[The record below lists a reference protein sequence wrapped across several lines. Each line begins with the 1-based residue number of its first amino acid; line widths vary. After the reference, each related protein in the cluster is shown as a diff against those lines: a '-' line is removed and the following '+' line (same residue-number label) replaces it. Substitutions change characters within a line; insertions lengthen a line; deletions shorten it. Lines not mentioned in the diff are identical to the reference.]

1 MAARYADAAN
11 IVAQGQSFYTGLL
24 PGSYENTGGALKGNV
39 YGKGSGGSANV
50 TADRTGSEAAAL
62 SIGDYKAKAGPT
74 PASILK
80 AGEEPSDTDRIVAAI
95 RRGPDGG
102 GAAPLPNPGG
112 RGGGQASGQGLG
124 DLIPG
129 GWPQHQGQNPFGQNP
144 MGTGQ
149 KPQHQGG
156 DPAADDGG
164 PGLPERFGGD
174 DPEAAEALMPQA
186 ERLKWAAAGLPNPP
200 NAPGQ
205 QNPFGRDTL
214 TAGKGM
220 GALIPGAPAKSKSPR
235 TRTPEQQAARTAKA
249 REDRETVNKA
259 NAMGGIDTL
268 VPAADLKFGMEEVTK
283 SKGPTDYIKDSTMG
297 QWSGSVQRRASTRAQ
312 TRQPGVQQS
321 IPQQAIPSLSV
332 SGAASTRSHTR
343 QSGVQQSAT
352 HKSFLYP
359 NMANSTNRALNF

>member
-80 AGEEPSDTDRIVAAI
+80 AGEVPSDTDRIVAAI
-95 RRGPDGG
+95 GRGPINRGPDDG

-149 KPQHQGG
+149 KPQH
-156 DPAADDGG
+156 
-164 PGLPERFGGD
+164 
-174 DPEAAEALMPQA
+174 
-186 ERLKWAAAGLPNPP
+186 
-200 NAPGQ
+200 
-205 QNPFGRDTL
+205 
-214 TAGKGM
+214 
-220 GALIPGAPAKSKSPR
+220 
-235 TRTPEQQAARTAKA
+235 
-249 REDRETVNKA
+249 
-259 NAMGGIDTL
+259 
-268 VPAADLKFGMEEVTK
+268 
-283 SKGPTDYIKDSTMG
+283 
-297 QWSGSVQRRASTRAQ
+297 GSVQGLASTRSH

-352 HKSFLYP
+352 QQSIPFP
-359 NMANSTNRALNF
+359 NMPNSTNRSLKF

>member
-24 PGSYENTGGALKGNV
+24 PGSYEKAGAGGGSNV
-39 YGKGSGGSANV
+39 MGKGSGGSAGV
-50 TADRTGSEAAAL
+50 SADRTSSTAAQQ
-62 SIGDYKAKAGPT
+62 SITGYPT
-74 PASILK
+74 GGSILGK
-80 AGEEPSDTDRIVAAI
+80 QPMSDNDLLEQIAKNTA
-95 RRGPDGG
+95 
-102 GAAPLPNPGG
+102 LPNP
-112 RGGGQASGQGLG
+112 
-124 DLIPG
+124 DP
-129 GWPQHQGQNPFGQNP
+129 
-144 MGTGQ
+144 TQ
-149 KPQHQGG
+149 KGG